1 MTMQQL
7 SASQA
12 SPEVPINE
20 NFDTLDAAAVFGRR
34 HPVTTGL
41 TWGYYGGQWGGLTVA
56 DGTVTLTNGATNYIV
71 AARAT
76 GAVTVSTTATEWN
89 DPTAFARLHQVVTA
103 GGVATSVTDH
113 RAGLWGSHGPAQRP
127 PRVSADRGDTSQT
140 LTAGTDAPTQR
151 WATTLT
157 ADRAIT
163 LSTTGA
169 VNGDRFRIVRT
180 GLGAFTLDVGGLK
193 TIPSATAAWVDV
205 EFDGT
210 AWRLTGYGTL

>member
-1 MTMQQL
+1 M
-7 SASQA
+7 
-12 SPEVPINE
+12 
-20 NFDTLDAAAVFGRR
+20 
-34 HPVTTGL
+34 
-41 TWGYYGGQWGGLTVA
+41 
-56 DGTVTLTNGATNYIV
+56 
-71 AARAT
+71 
-76 GAVTVSTTATEWN
+76 
-89 DPTAFARLHQVVTA
+89 
-103 GGVATSVTDH
+103 TSVTDH
-113 RAGLWGSHGPAQRP
+113 RAGLWGSHGSAQRP

-180 GLGAFTLDVGGLK
+180 GLGAFALDVGGLK

-205 EFDGT
+205 EFTGS
-210 AWRLTGYGTL
+210 AWVLTGYGTL

>member
-7 SASQA
+7 SAAQA

-20 NFDTLDAAAVFGRR
+20 NFDALGAAAVFGRR

-41 TWGYYGGQWGGLTVA
+41 TWGYYGGTWGGMAIA
-56 DGTVTLTNGATNYIV
+56 DGTVTLTNSATNYVV

-76 GAVTVSTTATEWN
+76 GSVSVSTSATDWN
-89 DPTAFARLHQVVTA
+89 DRTAFARLYQIVTA
-103 GGVATSVTDH
+103 GGVATSVADH
-113 RAGLWGSHGPAQRP
+113 RAGLWGAHGPAQRP

-140 LTAGTDAPTQR
+140 LTVGTDASTQR
-151 WATTLT
+151 WATALT
-157 ADRAIT
+157 ANRTVT
-163 LSTTGA
+163 LSTSGA
-169 VNGDRFRIVRT
+169 INGDCFRVART

-205 EFDGT
+205 EFSGS
-210 AWRLTGYGTL
+210 AWVLTGYGTL

>member
-1 MTMQQL
+1 MLQQL
-7 SASQA
+7 TSAQA
-12 SPEVPINE
+12 SPEIPINE
-20 NFDTLDAAAVFGRR
+20 AFDTLGSFAVFGRR
-34 HPVTTGL
+34 HAGESGTTWAYHGGTWSGL
-41 TWGYYGGQWGGLTVA
+41 TIA
-56 DGTVTLTNGATNYIV
+56 DGTITLATGTNYIV
-71 AARAT
+71 AHRTT
-76 GAVTVSTTATEWN
+76 GAVSASASTTAWA
-89 DPTAFARLHQVVTA
+89 DTATYARLQVVVIA
-103 GGVATSVTDH
+103 GGVVTTVADH
-113 RAGLWGSHGPAQRP
+113 RAGLWGSHGPAQRQ

-169 VNGDRFRIVRT
+169 VNGDRFRVVRT
-180 GLGAFTLDVGGLK
+180 GLGSFTLDVGGLK

-205 EFDGT
+205 EFDGS